1 MKFSQAKPQHIIR
14 ELKLEGLAEPHLS
27 GQQGCTRGR
36 IPTGV
41 ASGSKRW
48 ENIHSLTQQ
57 IFIEELLLAR
67 HCARSFCWLA
77 MRQTEVFEAI
87 TDNENKSC
95 LTKFSTLWL
104 QKPSWKISLYQASVS
119 VNVLIVVVID
129 LSNKLSFSYWIIL
142 CVLSVL
148 IGPTLCDPVSCSPP
162 GSSVHGIFQAWRIWR
177 IFSIEYSPRIWS
189 GLPFPPLRD
198 LSNTGIKTAPPVSP
212 PLQVDS
218 LPLHHLGSH
227 WIIRNHFWR
236 NTNLLLIIGIE
247 NILFL
252 SIICPLCLYMAEADI
267 HCSVI

>member
-1 MKFSQAKPQHIIR
+1 MKFSQAKPQHFIR

-119 VNVLIVVVID
+119 GNVLIVVVIG
-129 LSNKLSFSYWIIL
+129 LSNKLSFSYWIIVCAQCPNRAYSLWPRELQPTRLL
-142 CVLSVL
+142 C
-148 IGPTLCDPVSCSPP
+148 PWDFP
-162 GSSVHGIFQAWRIWR
+162 GMENMENILHR
-177 IFSIEYSPRIWS
+177 IFSKNMEWVAVSSSKGSFQYRNQNCISCVSSTAGGFFTTE
-189 GLPFPPLRD
+189 PP
-198 LSNTGIKTAPPVSP
+198 GE
-212 PLQVDS
+212 S
-218 LPLHHLGSH
+218 L
-227 WIIRNHFWR
+227 N
-236 NTNLLLIIGIE
+236 
-247 NILFL
+247 
-252 SIICPLCLYMAEADI
+252 Y
-267 HCSVI
+267 